1 MQNFPMDMV
10 LSLLYDRKYYTMYR
24 CPPMSFPV
32 AQH

>member
-10 LSLLYDRKYYTMYR
+10 RTLLYDRKYYNV
-24 CPPMSFPV
+24 PLPVNVLPV